1 MTQLPDFCF
10 SVLPYTGQL
19 IRLRYGQSDYR
30 LSQFNTD
37 DVSKNRLLASA
48 LNQEMDV
55 SLQQERAMLNGA
67 MFGFD
72 KPIADPDNY
81 NASGEFDETTNRRR
95 QKREYP
101 DYLRL
106 IK

>member
-37 DVSKNRLLASA
+37 DTGKNRLLASA

-72 KPIADPDNY
+72 KPVADPENY
-81 NASGEFDETTNRRR
+81 DESGEFDQHCKNHR
-95 QKREYP
+95 QKRKYP